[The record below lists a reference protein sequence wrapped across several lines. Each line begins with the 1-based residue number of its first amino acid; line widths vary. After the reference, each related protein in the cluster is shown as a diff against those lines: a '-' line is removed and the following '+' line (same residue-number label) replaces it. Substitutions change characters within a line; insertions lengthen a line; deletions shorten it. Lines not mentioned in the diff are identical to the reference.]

1 MKEQYSKV
9 KDARDEALKIHSA
22 HLAEATHRA
31 APQIHSLART
41 IGGHCLPTGMQE
53 IMLGDD
59 DCNFRRLSS
68 TAQIR
73 QNSKIYDIFSLTP
86 SAMFVFDCIDD
97 SARKYN
103 NLFSKIPR
111 QHLELQLRYLEP
123 TFAKPVEYGEVDGRQ
138 VQHLAV
144 EPHDLPGEGEGGPG
158 HGFDLK

>member
-111 QHLELQLRYLEP
+111 RHLELQLLYLSQHSRNQLN
-123 TFAKPVEYGEVDGRQ
+123 TAKSMVAKYNTSLSSLTIYQGKVKEVQGT
-138 VQHLAV
+138 ASI
-144 EPHDLPGEGEGGPG
+144 
-158 HGFDLK
+158 